1 MSRDESRN
9 IVTGT
14 TTGHVLQTAE
24 VHGDVHLHTASPRT
38 VPRQLPG
45 TVRHFVGR
53 QKQLAA
59 LTEYFDQAVASPEP
73 VAISTVEGMAGIG
86 KSALTIYW
94 ARQNTDRFP
103 DGQLYVNLRGFSPTA
118 AMQPGEALWGFLHAL
133 GAPHDTPFLD
143 LDAQAAL
150 YRSMLAGRRMLIV
163 LDNARD
169 SDQVRHLLPGSGA
182 CYVIITSRQRLIG
195 LVAQAGARPIKMDSL
210 QIDECATL
218 LGALAG
224 TDRVIAEPGAA
235 EGLVELCARM
245 PLALTI
251 LGARLAD
258 RPDLPLHTLA
268 QRLRD
273 ARLDTIDSGETDVN
287 ISTVFSW
294 SYQALSPAAA
304 ALFRLLSLHPGPDF
318 SAAAATS
325 IAAEKADRMLDEL
338 THVHLLENRPD
349 GRYGFHDLTRLYAR
363 HHAHE
368 HPKADRDA
376 AMLRMLDH
384 YLHTCVAAD
393 GQLGSPWEPF
403 TLEPP
408 QPGTRPETIPDAE
421 QAAAWFAAEH
431 ATLVTIVEDPAW
443 PSGHT
448 WRLAR
453 SLVTHLDRHGHWRDF
468 VSTQRAG
475 LAAAQQVADTNS
487 QANAHRLLARA
498 LSRRNQLDEARDHL
512 SRALELFEDD
522 ITGQAHTNYALG
534 YLDVC
539 AGDTSRALDHTTRAL
554 TLARAGGAKVW
565 EAKALNNIGWCLIE
579 AGRHAEAL
587 PYSRQALAL
596 FRSLRTDPDG
606 LAHTLGCLGSAY
618 LGADDPE
625 RALAC
630 YLDALHIREKHR
642 NYYTQATT
650 LRHVAAVHRRTG
662 NREAEQAALRQALV
676 ILEQLGHTEDP
687 ALRAQLERLI

>member
-1 MSRDESRN
+1 MSRDEPHN

-24 VHGDVHLHTASPRT
+24 IHGDVHLHSASPRS

-53 QKQLAA
+53 RRQLAA
-59 LTEYFDQAVASPEP
+59 LTTYLDEAVASPEP

-86 KSALTIYW
+86 KSALAIHW
-94 ARQNTDRFP
+94 ARQHTDRFP
-103 DGQLYVNLRGFSPTA
+103 DGQLYANLRGFSPAA

-133 GAPHDTPFLD
+133 GAPRDTPFLD

-182 CYVIITSRQRLIG
+182 CYVIVTSRQRLTG
-195 LVAQAGARPIKMDSL
+195 LVGQAGARPIKMDSL

-224 TDRVIAEPGAA
+224 TDRVTAEPGAA

-258 RPDLPLHTLA
+258 RPDLQLHTLA
-268 QRLRD
+268 RRLRD
-273 ARLDTIDSGETDVN
+273 ARLETIDSGETDVN

-325 IAAEKADRMLDEL
+325 IAAEKADRLLDEL
-338 THVHLLENRPD
+338 THVHLLENRPG
-349 GRYGFHDLTRLYAR
+349 GRYGFHDLTRLYAQ
-363 HHAHE
+363 HHAQD
-368 HPKADRDA
+368 HPRDA
-376 AMLRMLDH
+376 AVLRMLDH

-393 GQLGSPWEPF
+393 GHLGSPWEPF

-408 QPGTRPETIPDAE
+408 QPGTCPETFTDAG

-431 ATLVTIVEDPAW
+431 AVLVALVEDPAW
-443 PSGHT
+443 SSSHT

-475 LAAAQQVADTNS
+475 LAAAQQVADANS
-487 QANAHRLLARA
+487 QAYAHRLLARA
-498 LSRRNQLDEARDHL
+498 LCRRDELGEARDHL
-512 SRALELFEDD
+512 SRALELFGDD

-539 AGDTSRALDHTTRAL
+539 AGDTSRALDRTTQAL
-554 TLARAGGAKVW
+554 TLARESGAEVW

-587 PYSRQALAL
+587 DYSRQALDL
-596 FRSLRTDPDG
+596 FRNLDTDPDG

-618 LGADDPE
+618 LGAGDPE
-625 RALAC
+625 QALAC
-630 YLDALHIREKHR
+630 YLEALHIREQHR
-642 NYYTQATT
+642 NFYTQATT
-650 LRHVAAVHRRTG
+650 LRHVAAVHRTTG
-662 NREAEQAALRQALV
+662 NDEAEQAALRQALA
-676 ILEQLGHTEDP
+676 ILEQLGHAEGP
-687 ALRAQLERLI
+687 ALRAQLARLI

>member
-1 MSRDESRN
+1 MSREEPHN
-9 IVTGT
+9 VVTGT

-24 VHGDVHLHTASPRT
+24 IHGDVHLHTASPRCT
-38 VPRQLPG
+38 PRQLPG
-45 TVRHFVGR
+45 TARHFTGR
-53 QKQLAA
+53 ERQLAA
-59 LTEYFDQAVASPEP
+59 LSTHLEQAEASPGP

-86 KSALTIYW
+86 KSALAIHW
-94 ARQNTDRFP
+94 ARQNADRFP
-103 DGQLYVNLRGFSPTA
+103 DGQLYVNLRGFAPAA

-143 LDAQAAL
+143 LEAQAAL

-182 CYVIITSRQRLIG
+182 CYVIVTSRQRLTG
-195 LVAQAGARPIKMDSL
+195 LVVQAGARSIRMDNL
-210 QIDECATL
+210 QTHECAAL

-224 TDRVIAEPGAA
+224 TDRVATEPGAA
-235 EGLVELCARM
+235 AELVELCARM

-258 RPDLPLHTLA
+258 RPDLPLHVLA
-268 QRLRD
+268 RRLRE
-273 ARLDTIDSGETDVN
+273 ARLDTMDSGETDVN

-304 ALFRLLSLHPGPDF
+304 TLFRLLSLHPGPDF
-318 SAAAATS
+318 SEAVATS
-325 IAAEKADRMLDEL
+325 IAAGKADRLLDEL
-338 THVHLLENRPD
+338 AHVHLLEERPGD
-349 GRYGFHDLTRLYAR
+349 RYGFHDLTRLYAR
-363 HHAHE
+363 DRADD
-368 HPKADRDA
+368 HPPASRNA
-376 AMLRMLDH
+376 AILRMLDH

-393 GQLGSPWEPF
+393 GHLGSPWEPF

-408 QPGTRPETIPDAE
+408 QAGTRPETFADAG

-431 ATLVTIVEDPAW
+431 AVLVTLVEDPV
-443 PSGHT
+443 SSSSHT

-475 LAAAQQVADTNS
+475 LAAAHQVADANS
-487 QANAHRLLARA
+487 QAYAHRLLARA
-498 LSRRNQLDEARDHL
+498 LCRRNELDEARDHL
-512 SRALELFEDD
+512 GRALELFGDD

-539 AGDTSRALDHTTRAL
+539 AGDTSRALDRTTRAL
-554 TLARAGGAKVW
+554 TLARASGAEVW

-587 PYSRQALAL
+587 DYSKQALTL
-596 FRSLRTDPDG
+596 FRNLDADPDG

-618 LGADDPE
+618 LGAGDPE
-625 RALAC
+625 QALAS
-630 YLDALHIREKHR
+630 YLEALHIREQHR
-642 NYYTQATT
+642 NFYTQATT
-650 LRHVAAVHRRTG
+650 LRHVAAVHRATG
-662 NREAEQAALRQALV
+662 NDEAEQAALGQALL
-676 ILEQLGHTEDP
+676 ILERLGHAEGP
-687 ALRAQLERLI
+687 ALRAQLARLI

>member
-1 MSRDESRN
+1 MSRDEPHN

-24 VHGDVHLHTASPRT
+24 IHGDVHLHTTSPRT
-38 VPRQLPG
+38 VPRHLPG
-45 TVRHFVGR
+45 TVRHFTGR
-53 QKQLAA
+53 QRQLAA
-59 LTEYFDQAVASPEP
+59 LTKHLEQAEASPEP

-86 KSALTIYW
+86 KSALAIHW
-94 ARQNTDRFP
+94 ARQNIDRFP
-103 DGQLYVNLRGFSPTA
+103 DGQLYVNLRGFAPAA

-143 LDAQAAL
+143 LEAQAAL

-182 CYVIITSRQRLIG
+182 CYVIVTSRQRLTG
-195 LVAQAGARPIKMDSL
+195 LMVQAGARPIRMDSL
-210 QIDECATL
+210 QADECAAL
-218 LGALAG
+218 LGAFAG
-224 TDRVIAEPGAA
+224 TDRVAMEPCAA
-235 EGLVELCARM
+235 KKLVELCARM

-258 RPDLPLHTLA
+258 RPELRLHVLA
-268 QRLRD
+268 QRLRE
-273 ARLDTIDSGETDVN
+273 ARLDTMDSGGADVN

-304 ALFRLLSLHPGPDF
+304 GLFRLLSLHPGADF

-325 IAAEKADRMLDEL
+325 IAARKAGRLLDEL
-338 THVHLLENRPD
+338 THVHLLENRPGD
-349 GRYGFHDLTRLYAR
+349 RYGFHDLTRLYAR
-363 HHAHE
+363 DRARE
-368 HPKADRDA
+368 HPPANRDA
-376 AMLRMLDH
+376 AILRMLDH

-393 GQLGSPWEPF
+393 GHLGSPWEPL

-408 QPGTRPETIPDAE
+408 QLGTCPETFTDAE

-431 ATLVTIVEDPAW
+431 AVLVALIEDRAW
-443 PSGHT
+443 PSSHT

-487 QANAHRLLARA
+487 QAYAHRLLARA
-498 LSRRNQLDEARDHL
+498 LCRRDELDEARDHL
-512 SRALELFEDD
+512 SRALELFRDD

-539 AGDTSRALDHTTRAL
+539 AGDTSRALDRTTRAL
-554 TLARAGGAKVW
+554 TLARASGADVW

-587 PYSRQALAL
+587 DYSRQALDL
-596 FRSLRTDPDG
+596 FRSLDTDPDG

-618 LGADDPE
+618 LGAGDPE
-625 RALAC
+625 QALTC
-630 YLDALHIREKHR
+630 YLEALRIREQNR
-642 NYYTQATT
+642 NFYTQATT
-650 LRHVAAVHRRTG
+650 LRHIAAVHRTTG
-662 NREAEQAALRQALV
+662 NDQAEQAALRQALV
-676 ILEQLGHTEDP
+676 ILEQLGHAEGP
-687 ALRAQLERLI
+687 AIRAQLARLI